1 MLNAALYGLHQDK
14 RFLDDLLGSL
24 GVKGLKLEIRRQQ
37 VSSLEAWKF
46 DVSCEETG
54 PQHRH
59 LPDILEIIGKAEI
72 SSSVKEAASKVFER
86 LAEAEAKVHGTTKDR
101 IHFHE
106 VGAWDSI
113 ADIICACAS
122 LERISA
128 GRIVASPF
136 LLESGGQVKTMHGML
151 ACPVPAVLELL
162 KGFPFRS
169 APAIRTE
176 ITTPTGAA
184 LLTTLVESFGDS
196 PSPAILLQTSYGAGT
211 KTLELPNILR
221 VMLLEESRKNE
232 EDSVLVLE
240 TNIDDMNPQLMPSVI
255 EGLLSKGC
263 LDAYWTNV
271 QMKKGRSGFQL
282 TVLLPLAELQTVS
295 DYLMRHTT
303 TIGLRYHITKRVCL
317 ERNIRRKQSSL
328 GEFSYKETVLRDGS
342 RKRQVEF
349 EDVRRIAIE
358 RGISEREVLRI
369 LESMLGGES

>member
-14 RFLDDLLGSL
+14 RFLDDVLGSL

-37 VSSLEAWKF
+37 VSSLAAWKF
-46 DVSCEETG
+46 DVSCEEKG
-54 PQHRH
+54 PQQRH
-59 LPDILEIIGKAEI
+59 LPDIQEIIGKAGI

-86 LAEAEAKVHGTTKDR
+86 LAEAEAKVHGTTKEQ

-122 LERISA
+122 LEKIAPERV
-128 GRIVASPF
+128 VASPF
-136 LLESGGQVKTMHGML
+136 LLESGGHVKTMHGML

-162 KGFPFRS
+162 KGFPFEIAS
-169 APAIRTE
+169 GIRTE

-184 LLTTLVESFGDS
+184 LLTTLADSFGELPS
-196 PSPAILLQTSYGAGT
+196 PSKLLEISYGAGT
-211 KTLELPNILR
+211 KVLSFPNVLR
-221 VMLLEESRKNE
+221 VMMLEEAEKKDE
-232 EDSVLVLE
+232 ESVLVVE
-240 TNIDDMNPQLMPSVI
+240 TNIDDMSPQLLPGVI
-255 EGLLSKGC
+255 EGLLSNGC

-271 QMKKGRSGFQL
+271 QMKKGRPGFQL
-282 TVLLPLAELQTVS
+282 TALLPPDELQTVS

-317 ERNIRRKQSSL
+317 ERNIRRKESSL

-349 EDVRRIAIE
+349 EDVRRIAIK
-358 RGISEREVLRI
+358 RGISEREVLKR
-369 LESMLGGES
+369 LENELEGGA